1 MNTDKS
7 YVCPRCGYKTLQKN
21 DMRRHLYSKKRVCP
35 GIISKVDL
43 TDEIK
48 QDIMDNHVYHPPKQT
63 QQQSLNVQININQQ
77 INNYIAKLDSVNKLN
92 AYLEYHNQAL
102 NQLSSQL
109 ENEYGDKRRSIEND
123 TKPISHFQLS
133 TDDIIGIIDKATSA
147 NDMLNM
153 NVLYD
158 KPTDRLKIFDED
170 EWESYAFE
178 QGVKE
183 LTKKLQDNY
192 LDDYEIYLLQKFID
206 SSAFTKQCAR
216 ECLQEYYKFLVTFD
230 IKPLPLQSKDPN
242 FHQYK
247 EPCYT
252 IYSNVQEKLT
262 ISKMHET
269 KRLVYNMIKKNCLA
283 NTLELNQTLMDII
296 KMDESFRNKIIK
308 GL

>member
-63 QQQSLNVQININQQ
+63 QQQALNVQINVNQQ
-77 INNYIAKLDSVNKLN
+77 INNYIAKLDSINKLN

-102 NQLSSQL
+102 NQLSLQF
-109 ENEYGDKRRSIEND
+109 ENEYGDTRRNIEND
-123 TKPISHFQLS
+123 TKSISHFKLS
-133 TDDIIGIIDKATSA
+133 TDDIIGIIDKATCA
-147 NDMLNM
+147 NDVLNM

-192 LDDYEIYLLQKFID
+192 LDDYEIYLLQKYMG
-206 SSAFTKQCAR
+206 SSAFTQQCAR
-216 ECLQEYYKFLVTFD
+216 ECIQEYYKFLVTFD
-230 IKPLPLQSKDPN
+230 IKPFPLQSKDPS
-242 FHQYK
+242 FHQCK

-262 ISKMHET
+262 ISKIQET

-296 KMDESFRNKIIK
+296 KMDESFRNKIIN